1 MKRFIITGPS
11 KAINGIVNISGAK
24 NSCLP
29 LMAASI
35 LFKKEVIFL
44 YLSLLIFFTNFFISF
59 FHSLVERKL
68 ISYDA
73 GCSSSN
79 ENFEDIESLR
89 MSLEN
94 TPIAKCDEITF
105 SILGL
110 SLANI
115 NLIILIFFIFI
126 NILFIIKK

>member
-1 MKRFIITGPS
+1 MKKFIITGPS